1 MIDPTDAEKESMEHA
16 GDMAGE
22 YLESLGK
29 TDLATMSPDEWQTLI
44 HVICSGYVD
53 RMIAIAERHMKHGH
67 KLARKVT
74 ADDIPHPY

>member
-22 YLESLGK
+22 YLESLRK
-29 TDLATMSPDEWQTLI
+29 TDLAKLSSDEWQTLI
-44 HVICSGYVD
+44 QVICTAYVD
-53 RMIAIAERHMKHGH
+53 RMIVVAERHMKLGR
-67 KLARKVT
+67 KIASKVT